1 MEVSADNR
9 EAAGKPGQPAL
20 VVYDGDCVFCQNY
33 VKFMKLKEA
42 VGPVELLDARS
53 DDPRVA
59 QYWSQGY
66 DLNEGM
72 LFVYRGRVF
81 HGHDAVNMLALL
93 SSGSSA
99 FNRLNQLLLSN
110 RMVAAAVYPLLK
122 LGRRLVL
129 LLRNKTLIAA
139 PTGG

>member
-1 MEVSADNR
+1 MEVTAD
-9 EAAGKPGQPAL
+9 EGETAGTPGRPAL
-20 VVYDGDCVFCQNY
+20 VIYDGDCVFCQNY
-33 VKFMKLKEA
+33 VKFVKLKEA

-53 DDPRVA
+53 GDPRLSH
-59 QYWSQGY
+59 YWVQGY

-72 LFVYRGRVF
+72 LFVYRGRVY

-93 SSGSSA
+93 SSNSSV
-99 FNRLNQLLLSN
+99 FNRLNQMLLSN
-110 RMVAAAVYPLLK
+110 RKVAAAVYPLLK

-129 LLRNKTLIAA
+129 ALRNKTLIAA

>member
-1 MEVSADNR
+1 MEVTADDS
-9 EAAGKPGQPAL
+9 ETAGKPGQPAL
-20 VVYDGDCVFCQNY
+20 VIYDGDCVFCQNY
-33 VKFMKLKEA
+33 VKFVKLKEA

-53 DDPRVA
+53 GDPRVSH
-59 QYWSQGY
+59 YWSQGY

-72 LFVYRGRVF
+72 LFVYRGRVY

-93 SSGSSA
+93 SSGSSV
-99 FNRLNQLLLSN
+99 FNMVNQMLLSN
-110 RMVAAAVYPLLK
+110 RQVAAAVYPLLK
-122 LGRRLVL
+122 FGRRLIL

>member
-1 MEVSADNR
+1 MEVNADNR
-9 EAAGKPGQPAL
+9 KASGKPGQPAL

-33 VKFMKLKEA
+33 VKFVRLKEA

-53 DDPRVA
+53 GDARVA
-59 QYWSQGY
+59 DYWSQGY

-93 SSGSSA
+93 SSDSSA
-99 FNRLNQLLLSN
+99 FNRLNQMLLSN
-110 RMVAAAVYPLLK
+110 RKVAAAVYPLLK

-139 PTGG
+139 PTG

>member
-1 MEVSADNR
+1 MTADNSVATGR
-9 EAAGKPGQPAL
+9 PDQPAL

-33 VKFMKLKEA
+33 VKFMKLREA

-53 DDPRVA
+53 ADPRVA
-59 QYWSQGY
+59 HYWSQGY

-72 LFVYRGRVF
+72 LFVYRGRVY
-81 HGHDAVNMLALL
+81 HGHDAVHMLALL

-99 FNRLNQLLLSN
+99 FNRLNQVLLSN
-110 RMVAAAVYPLLK
+110 RKVAAAVYPLLK

-129 LLRNKTLIAA
+129 VLRNKTLIAA

>member
-1 MEVSADNR
+1 MEVTTDDG
-9 EAAGKPGQPAL
+9 EIAGKPGQPAL
-20 VVYDGDCVFCQNY
+20 VIYDGDCVFCQNY
-33 VKFMKLKEA
+33 VKFVKLKEA

-53 DDPRVA
+53 GDLRVSH
-59 QYWSQGY
+59 YWSEGY

-72 LFVYRGRVF
+72 LFVYRGRVY

-93 SSGSSA
+93 SSGSSV
-99 FNRLNQLLLSN
+99 FNRVNQALLSN
-110 RMVAAAVYPLLK
+110 RQVAGAVYPLLK

-129 LLRNKTLIAA
+129 ALRNKTLIAA